1 MVTEVDEERQVI
13 ILLPR
18 HHASMALNADEK
30 KDANSLPG
38 EVEMCISSLI
48 ESGRISDD
56 HDAEGRN

>member
-13 ILLPR
+13 MLLPR
-18 HHASMALNADEK
+18 HRR

-56 HDAEGRN
+56 LDAEGRN